1 MSAWVL
7 PAACV
12 LLEVLILCRG
22 VLSTLSARYRLFYAY
37 LFCILMVDICRD
49 LLYVIDRPAYANFYW
64 ATQFLSV
71 LVGYG
76 VILEVTRRAFES
88 YPGAERFS
96 RVLILGIFVVVFAY
110 VGSEALTQ
118 SQWSL
123 GSSVWELER
132 DLRAVQALVL
142 IGALALIA
150 WYRIQIGRN
159 LSGIMLGYG
168 LYTGSSVMS
177 NALRSYAGH
186 PFHATWRAVQPYT
199 YLVCL
204 VVWAGAL
211 WSYRP
216 NPLPHPAL
224 RLEGDY
230 DALVGRTRG
239 MLGSMRSLL
248 ERSARS

>member
-12 LLEVLILCRG
+12 LLEVLILSRG
-22 VLSTLSARYRLFYAY
+22 VFSRLFARYRLFYSY
-37 LFCILMVDICRD
+37 LFCILVVDICRD
-49 LLYVIDRPAYANFYW
+49 LLFVIDLPAYKSFYW
-64 ATQFLSV
+64 PTQFLSV

-96 RVLILGIFVVVFAY
+96 RVLILGIFLVVFAY
-110 VGSEALTQ
+110 VGSDALTQ

-123 GSSVWELER
+123 GNSVWELER
-132 DLRAVQALVL
+132 DLRAVQALIL
-142 IGALALIA
+142 IGALALIVC
-150 WYRIQIGRN
+150 YRIQIGRN
-159 LSGIMLGYG
+159 LRGIMVGYG
-168 LYTGSSVMS
+168 LYTGSSIMS

-186 PFHATWRAVQPYT
+186 PFHPVWRAVQPYT

-204 VVWAGAL
+204 LVWVSAL
-211 WSYRP
+211 WSYTP
-216 NPLPHPAL
+216 NPVPDPAL
-224 RLEGDY
+224 RLEADY